1 MPGLVSPSALML
13 LGVNLGVIAAAY
25 AGDWSLPSVLMSY
38 LAQSVIIGLLQARK
52 MADLQKFSTEGLK
65 INDHAVDPT
74 PATRR
79 EVVLFFLLHYGFFH
93 FAYIAFVLSSGA
105 PDWRAVLFSSALFG
119 VNHLFS
125 YFVNRETASKQVPNI
140 GTMMFAPYIR
150 IVPMHAFI
158 LAGAYFAD
166 DSHGLIAFML
176 LKTAAD
182 ETMHLVEHRTGME
195 IG

>member
-25 AGDWSLPSVLMSY
+25 VGDWSLPTVLMSY
-38 LAQSVIIGLLQARK
+38 LVQSVIIGLFQARK
-52 MADLQKFSTEGLK
+52 MADLQRFSTEGLK

-79 EVVLFFLLHYGFFH
+79 QVVAFFLLHYGIFH
-93 FAYIAFVLSSGA
+93 AAYIAFVLSSGA
-105 PDWRAVLFSSALFG
+105 PDWRAVLGSGAMFG
-119 VNHLFS
+119 ANHLFS
-125 YFVNRETASKQVPNI
+125 YFANREAASKQVPNI

-158 LAGAYFAD
+158 LAGAYFAEG
-166 DSHGLIAFML
+166 SAGLIAFML

-182 ETMHLVEHRTGME
+182 ETMHLVEHRTGMQV
-195 IG
+195 G